1 MGGEIVLTQPSRPL
15 QDLAADWDV
24 GDQLLLQGLVQVCLP
39 RSNIP
44 EVEIVSLKIVL
55 TSTADHCRT
64 WQQTGVNLASH
75 CTGVANIVCLFTLWV
90 VGFVT
95 APT

>member
-44 EVEIVSLKIVL
+44 EVEIVSLKN
-55 TSTADHCRT
+55 SSD
-64 WQQTGVNLASH
+64 
-75 CTGVANIVCLFTLWV
+75 
-90 VGFVT
+90 
-95 APT
+95 

>member
-1 MGGEIVLTQPSRPL
+1 MGGKIVLTQPSRPL

-44 EVEIVSLKIVL
+44 EVEIVSLKN
-55 TSTADHCRT
+55 SSD
-64 WQQTGVNLASH
+64 
-75 CTGVANIVCLFTLWV
+75 
-90 VGFVT
+90 
-95 APT
+95 